1 MIYTDLEAWK
11 EARILVK
18 LVYLNLV
25 NFPKDELFGLQSQ
38 IRRSIVSIPSNIA
51 EGSGRNHRKDTLQ
64 FFYIAR
70 GSIYELE
77 TQLYLSF
84 DLGFLQEEVLNKLL
98 NQIRIVRKLLAGLI
112 NYFKS
117 KSFPWYIGS
126 ISYTFKVIIDF

>member
-1 MIYTDLEAWK
+1 MRIGKEYMIYTDLEAWK

-38 IRRSIVSIPSNIA
+38 IRRSVVSIPSNIA

-98 NQIRIVRKLLAGLI
+98 NQIGIVRKLLAGLI

-117 KSFPWYIGS
+117 KLEA
-126 ISYTFKVIIDF
+126 